1 METLDDHIQALA
13 KRLKIVGIFF
23 LVSLGVVFYFSS
35 DILAFIQSD
44 LGFKLFALTAYETLY
59 TQLMIAFLGGF
70 LLSLPVTLFEII
82 LFMKPGLKEKEY
94 RVLRN
99 YLPFSILLF
108 SIGSIFSYQYVVKT
122 SLAFFQSVTDAST
135 VGAVWGLQNTIGFA
149 LRLSAFMGIIF
160 QLPIVAVILGK
171 AGLINREMMIKYRS
185 YFIVIILL
193 ISALATPPDMI
204 SQALVTLPVIGLY
217 QISIYLVK
225 RVEEKDSDQG

>member
-1 METLDDHIQALA
+1 METLDDHIQALGN
-13 KRLKIVGIFF
+13 RLKIVGVFF
-23 LVSLGVVFYFSS
+23 LVSLAIVFYFSS
-35 DILAFIQSD
+35 DILTWIQSD
-44 LGFKLFALTAYETLY
+44 LGFKLFALTSYETLY

-70 LLSLPVTLFEII
+70 LLSLPVTFYELI
-82 LFMKPGLKEKEY
+82 LFMKPGLKESEY

-108 SIGSIFSYQYVVKT
+108 SVGSIFSYQFVVKT

-160 QLPIVAVILGK
+160 QLPIVAVILAK
-171 AGLINREMMIKYRS
+171 AGLINKELMVKYRS
-185 YFIVIILL
+185 YFIVAILL
-193 ISALATPPDMI
+193 VSALATPPDMI

-217 QISIYLVK
+217 QLSIYLVK
-225 RVEEKDSDQG
+225 KIG

>member
-1 METLDDHIQALA
+1 METLDDHIQALGN
-13 KRLKIVGIFF
+13 RLKIVGVFF
-23 LVSLGVVFYFSS
+23 LVSLAIVFYFSS
-35 DILAFIQSD
+35 DILTWIQSD
-44 LGFKLFALTAYETLY
+44 LGFKLFALTSYETLY

-70 LLSLPVTLFEII
+70 LLSLPVTFYELI
-82 LFMKPGLKEKEY
+82 LFMKPGLKESEY

-108 SIGSIFSYQYVVKT
+108 SVGSIFSYQFVVKT

-160 QLPIVAVILGK
+160 QLPIVAVILAK
-171 AGLINREMMIKYRS
+171 AGLIDKELMVKYRS
-185 YFIVIILL
+185 YFIVAILL
-193 ISALATPPDMI
+193 VSALATPPDMI

-217 QISIYLVK
+217 QLSIYLVK
-225 RVEEKDSDQG
+225 KIG

>member
-1 METLDDHIQALA
+1 METLDDHIQALSN
-13 KRLKIVGIFF
+13 RLKIVGIFF

-35 DILAFIQSD
+35 DILTFIQND
-44 LGFKLFALTAYETLY
+44 LGFKLFALTSYETLY

-70 LLSLPVTLFEII
+70 LLSLPVTFYELI
-82 LFMKPGLKEKEY
+82 LFMKPGLKESEY

-108 SIGSIFSYQYVVKT
+108 SVGSIFSYQFVVKT

-160 QLPIVAVILGK
+160 QLPIVAVILAK
-171 AGLINREMMIKYRS
+171 AGLINKELMVKYRS
-185 YFIVIILL
+185 YFIVAILL
-193 ISALATPPDMI
+193 VSALATPPDMI

-217 QISIYLVK
+217 QLSIYLVK
-225 RVEEKDSDQG
+225 KIG